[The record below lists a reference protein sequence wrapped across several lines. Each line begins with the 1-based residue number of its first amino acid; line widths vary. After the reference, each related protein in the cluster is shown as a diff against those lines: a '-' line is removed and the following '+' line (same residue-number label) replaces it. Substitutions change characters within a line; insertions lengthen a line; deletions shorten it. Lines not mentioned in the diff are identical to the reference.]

1 MTLSLYNIYLMVYTM
16 TQIDNFLE
24 ELVAAT
30 IGKSREIYSK
40 CKYSVS
46 KIVEA
51 MHAPFDKEGVANRT
65 FSKYFNDPNSKYYHM
80 SVQEII
86 DSWNAKAE
94 LGRNNGKALD
104 TYIGMI
110 LENHESEEILE
121 KYKSSLNEIA
131 ANKCNVFDK
140 FYNDN
145 IANKLEYVTR
155 EQMLHDESKGVVGR
169 FDAMFLKNDA
179 NLPGVQNLLLIDWK
193 NTEKI
198 ETSNSYNKLKGPL
211 YKYDDCELNRY
222 TIQLYIYVY
231 ILRKV
236 YRLTDVRI
244 IPLLVQ
250 IGTVEYAIY
259 APQIPYSD
267 ELVCDIISF
276 AINEINI
283 QTNKN

>member
-1 MTLSLYNIYLMVYTM
+1 M
-16 TQIDNFLE
+16 TQIDDFLK
-24 ELVAAT
+24 ELSTAT
-30 IGKSREIYSK
+30 IGKTREIYSK

-46 KIVEA
+46 KIVEV
-51 MHAPFDKEGVANRT
+51 MHEPFDKECVANKT
-65 FSKYFNDPNSKYYHM
+65 FSKHFNDPNSKYYHM

-86 DSWNAKAE
+86 ASWNAKAE
-94 LGRNNGKALD
+94 LGRNNGKVLD

-110 LENHESEEILE
+110 LENYESKEILE
-121 KYKSSLNEIA
+121 KYKASLNEIA

-140 FYNDN
+140 FYNEN
-145 IANKLEYVTR
+145 IVNKLEFLTR
-155 EQMLHDESKGVVGR
+155 EQMLHDETKGVVGR
-169 FDAMFLKNDA
+169 FDAMFLKNDVRT
-179 NLPGVQNLLLIDWK
+179 PGVQNLLLIDWK

-198 ETSNSYNKLKGPL
+198 ETSNSYSKLKGPL

-236 YRLTDVRI
+236 YHLTDVRI

-250 IGTVEYAIY
+250 IGTVDYAIY

-283 QTNKN
+283 QTNKELT

>member
-1 MTLSLYNIYLMVYTM
+1 M
-16 TQIDNFLE
+16 TQIDDFLK
-24 ELVAAT
+24 ELSTAT
-30 IGKSREIYSK
+30 IGKTREIYSK

-46 KIVEA
+46 KIIEA
-51 MHAPFDKEGVANRT
+51 MHEPFDKEGVANKT
-65 FSKYFNDPNSKYYHM
+65 FSKHFNDPNSKYYHM

-110 LENHESEEILE
+110 LENHESKEILE
-121 KYKSSLNEIA
+121 KYKASLNEIA
-131 ANKCNVFDK
+131 ANKCNVFDR
-140 FYNDN
+140 FYNEN
-145 IANKLEYVTR
+145 IVNKLEFLTR
-155 EQMLHDESKGVVGR
+155 EQMLHDETKGVVGR
-169 FDAMFLKNDA
+169 FDAMFLKNDVRT
-179 NLPGVQNLLLIDWK
+179 PGVQNLLLIDWK

-198 ETSNSYNKLKGPL
+198 ETSNSYSKLKGPL

-250 IGTVEYAIY
+250 IGTADYAIY

-283 QTNKN
+283 QTNKELT

>member
-1 MTLSLYNIYLMVYTM
+1 MVYTM

-24 ELVAAT
+24 ELSAAT

-51 MHAPFDKEGVANRT
+51 MHTPFDKEGVANRT

-86 DSWNAKAE
+86 ASWNAKAE

-131 ANKCNVFDK
+131 SNKCNVFDK

-145 IANKLEYVTR
+145 IVNKLEYVTR

>member
-1 MTLSLYNIYLMVYTM
+1 M
-16 TQIDNFLE
+16 TQIDNFLK
-24 ELVAAT
+24 ELNDAT
-30 IGKSREIYSK
+30 KGKSREIYSK

-51 MHAPFDKEGVANRT
+51 MHAPFDKEGVANKT

-86 DSWNAKAE
+86 DSWNVKAE
-94 LGRNNGKALD
+94 LGRNNGKILD

-110 LENHESEEILE
+110 LENHESKDILE
-121 KYKSSLNEIA
+121 KYKSSLSEIVA
-131 ANKCNVFDK
+131 ANKCNIFDK
-140 FYNDN
+140 FYKENVE
-145 IANKLEYVTR
+145 NKLEYVTR
-155 EQMLHDESKGVVGR
+155 EQILHDETTGVVGR
-169 FDAMFLKNDA
+169 FDALFLKNDA
-179 NLPGVQNLLLIDWK
+179 KLPGVQNLLIIDWK

-198 ETSNSYNKLKGPL
+198 ETSNLYNKLKGPL

-236 YRLTDVRI
+236 YHLTDIRI

-250 IGTVEYAIY
+250 IGSVEYAVY

-267 ELVCDIISF
+267 ELVSDIISF

>member
-1 MTLSLYNIYLMVYTM
+1 MVYVM

-24 ELVAAT
+24 ELSAAT

-51 MHAPFDKEGVANRT
+51 MHVPFDKEGVANKT

-86 DSWNAKAE
+86 SSWNAKAE

-104 TYIGMI
+104 NYIGMI

-121 KYKSSLNEIA
+121 KYKTSLKEIA
-131 ANKCNVFDK
+131 ASKCNVFDK
-140 FYNDN
+140 FYNEN
-145 IANKLEYVTR
+145 IANKLEYVAR
-155 EQMLHDESKGVVGR
+155 EQILHDETKGVVGR

-179 NLPGVQNLLLIDWK
+179 RLPGVQNLLLIDWK

-198 ETSNSYNKLKGPL
+198 ETSNPYNKLKGPL

-236 YRLTDVRI
+236 YRLTDIRI
-244 IPLLVQ
+244 IPLIVQ
-250 IGTVEYAIY
+250 IGIAEYAIY

-283 QTNKN
+283 QINKN

>member
-1 MTLSLYNIYLMVYTM
+1 M
-16 TQIDNFLE
+16 TQIDNFLK
-24 ELVAAT
+24 ELNDAT
-30 IGKSREIYSK
+30 KGKSREIYSK

-51 MHAPFDKEGVANRT
+51 MHAPFDKESVANNT

-86 DSWNAKAE
+86 DSWNVKAE
-94 LGRNNGKALD
+94 LGRNNGKILD

-110 LENHESEEILE
+110 LENHESKDILE
-121 KYKSSLNEIA
+121 KYKTSLSEIVA
-131 ANKCNVFDK
+131 TNKCNIFDK
-140 FYNDN
+140 FYKENVE
-145 IANKLEYVTR
+145 NKLEYVTR
-155 EQMLHDESKGVVGR
+155 EQILHDETTGVVGR
-169 FDAMFLKNDA
+169 FDALFLKNDA
-179 NLPGVQNLLLIDWK
+179 KLPGVQNLLIIDWK

-198 ETSNSYNKLKGPL
+198 ETSNLYNKLKGPL

-236 YRLTDVRI
+236 YHLTDIRI

-250 IGTVEYAIY
+250 IGSVEYAVY

-267 ELVCDIISF
+267 ELVSDIISF

>member
-1 MTLSLYNIYLMVYTM
+1 M
-16 TQIDNFLE
+16 TQIDDFLK
-24 ELVAAT
+24 ELSIAT
-30 IGKSREIYSK
+30 IDKTREIYSK

-51 MHAPFDKEGVANRT
+51 MHEPFDKEGVANKT

-86 DSWNAKAE
+86 ASWNAKAE
-94 LGRNNGKALD
+94 LGRNNGKVLD

-110 LENHESEEILE
+110 LENHESKEILE
-121 KYKSSLNEIA
+121 KYKASLNEIA

-140 FYNDN
+140 FYNEN
-145 IANKLEYVTR
+145 IVNKLEFLTR
-155 EQMLHDESKGVVGR
+155 EQMLHDETKGVVGR
-169 FDAMFLKNDA
+169 FDAMFLKNDVRT
-179 NLPGVQNLLLIDWK
+179 PGVQNLLLIDWK

-198 ETSNSYNKLKGPL
+198 ETSNSYSKLKGPL

-236 YRLTDVRI
+236 YHLTDVRI

-250 IGTVEYAIY
+250 IGTVDYAIY

-283 QTNKN
+283 QTNKELT

>member
-1 MTLSLYNIYLMVYTM
+1 M
-16 TQIDNFLE
+16 TQIDNFLK
-24 ELVAAT
+24 ELNDAT
-30 IGKSREIYSK
+30 KGKSREIYSK

-51 MHAPFDKEGVANRT
+51 MHAPFDKECVANKT

-94 LGRNNGKALD
+94 LGRNNGKILD

-110 LENHESEEILE
+110 LENHESKDILE
-121 KYKSSLNEIA
+121 KYKTSLSEIVA
-131 ANKCNVFDK
+131 TNKCNIFDK
-140 FYNDN
+140 FYKENVE
-145 IANKLEYVTR
+145 NKLEYVTR
-155 EQMLHDESKGVVGR
+155 EQILHDETTGVVGR
-169 FDAMFLKNDA
+169 FDALFLKNDA
-179 NLPGVQNLLLIDWK
+179 KFPGVQNLLLIDWK

-198 ETSNSYNKLKGPL
+198 ETSNLYNKLKGPL

-236 YRLTDVRI
+236 YHLTDIRI

-250 IGTVEYAIY
+250 IGSVEYAIY

-267 ELVCDIISF
+267 ELVSDIISF

>member
-1 MTLSLYNIYLMVYTM
+1 M
-16 TQIDNFLE
+16 TQIDNFLK
-24 ELVAAT
+24 ELNDAT
-30 IGKSREIYSK
+30 KGKSREIYSK

-51 MHAPFDKEGVANRT
+51 MHAPFDKEGVANKT

-94 LGRNNGKALD
+94 LGRNNGKILD

-110 LENHESEEILE
+110 LENHESKDILE
-121 KYKSSLNEIA
+121 KYKSSLSEIVA
-131 ANKCNVFDK
+131 TNKCNMFDK
-140 FYNDN
+140 FYKENVE
-145 IANKLEYVTR
+145 NKLEYVTR
-155 EQMLHDESKGVVGR
+155 EQILHDETTGVVGR
-169 FDAMFLKNDA
+169 FDALFLKNDA
-179 NLPGVQNLLLIDWK
+179 KLPGVQNLLLIDWK

-198 ETSNSYNKLKGPL
+198 ETSNLYNKLKGPL

-236 YRLTDVRI
+236 YHLTDIRI

-250 IGTVEYAIY
+250 IGSVEYAIY

-267 ELVCDIISF
+267 ELVSDIISF

>member
-1 MTLSLYNIYLMVYTM
+1 M
-16 TQIDNFLE
+16 TQIDIFLK
-24 ELVAAT
+24 ELNDAT
-30 IGKSREIYSK
+30 KGKSREIYSK

-51 MHAPFDKEGVANRT
+51 MHAPFDKEGVANKT

-94 LGRNNGKALD
+94 LGRNNGKILD

-110 LENHESEEILE
+110 LENHESKDILE
-121 KYKSSLNEIA
+121 KYKSSLSEIVA
-131 ANKCNVFDK
+131 TNKCNIFDK
-140 FYNDN
+140 FYKENVE
-145 IANKLEYVTR
+145 NKLDYVTR
-155 EQMLHDESKGVVGR
+155 EQILHDETTGVVGR
-169 FDAMFLKNDA
+169 FDALFLKNDA
-179 NLPGVQNLLLIDWK
+179 KLPGVKNLLLIDWK

-198 ETSNSYNKLKGPL
+198 ETSNLYNKLKGPL

-236 YRLTDVRI
+236 YHLTDIRI

-250 IGTVEYAIY
+250 IGSVEYAIY

-267 ELVCDIISF
+267 ELVSNIISF

>member
-1 MTLSLYNIYLMVYTM
+1 M
-16 TQIDNFLE
+16 TQIDNFLK
-24 ELVAAT
+24 ELNDAT
-30 IGKSREIYSK
+30 KGKSREIYSK

-46 KIVEA
+46 KIVEV
-51 MHAPFDKEGVANRT
+51 MHAPFDKESVANKT

-86 DSWNAKAE
+86 DSWNVKAE
-94 LGRNNGKALD
+94 LGRNNGKILD

-110 LENHESEEILE
+110 LENHESKDILE
-121 KYKSSLNEIA
+121 KYKSSLSEIVA
-131 ANKCNVFDK
+131 TNKCNIFDK
-140 FYNDN
+140 FYKENVE
-145 IANKLEYVTR
+145 NKLEYVTR
-155 EQMLHDESKGVVGR
+155 EQILHDETTGVVGR
-169 FDAMFLKNDA
+169 FDALFLKNDA
-179 NLPGVQNLLLIDWK
+179 KLPGVQNLLLIDWK

-198 ETSNSYNKLKGPL
+198 ETSNLYNKLKGPL

-236 YRLTDVRI
+236 YHLTDIRI

-250 IGTVEYAIY
+250 IGSVEYTIY

-267 ELVCDIISF
+267 ELVSDIISF

>member
-1 MTLSLYNIYLMVYTM
+1 ME
-16 TQIDNFLE
+16 QIDIFLK
-24 ELVAAT
+24 ELNDAT
-30 IGKSREIYSK
+30 KGKSREIYSK

-51 MHAPFDKEGVANRT
+51 MHAPFDKEGVANKT

-94 LGRNNGKALD
+94 LGRNNGKILD

-110 LENHESEEILE
+110 LENHESKDILE
-121 KYKSSLNEIA
+121 KYKTSLSESVA
-131 ANKCNVFDK
+131 TNKCNIFDK
-140 FYNDN
+140 FYKENVE
-145 IANKLEYVTR
+145 NKLEYVTR
-155 EQMLHDESKGVVGR
+155 EQILHDETNGVVGR
-169 FDAMFLKNDA
+169 FDALFLKNDA
-179 NLPGVQNLLLIDWK
+179 KLPGVQNLLLIDWK

-198 ETSNSYNKLKGPL
+198 ETSNLYNKLKGPL

-236 YRLTDVRI
+236 YHLTDIRI

-250 IGTVEYAIY
+250 IGSVEYTIY

-267 ELVCDIISF
+267 ELVSDIISF

>member
-1 MTLSLYNIYLMVYTM
+1 M
-16 TQIDNFLE
+16 TQIDNFLKE
-24 ELVAAT
+24 FNDAT
-30 IGKSREIYSK
+30 KGKSREIYSK

-51 MHAPFDKEGVANRT
+51 MHAPFDKEGVANKT

-94 LGRNNGKALD
+94 LGRNNGKILD

-110 LENHESEEILE
+110 LENHESKDILE
-121 KYKSSLNEIA
+121 KYKSSLSEIVA
-131 ANKCNVFDK
+131 TNKCNIFDK
-140 FYNDN
+140 FYKENVE
-145 IANKLEYVTR
+145 NKLEYVTR
-155 EQMLHDESKGVVGR
+155 EQILHDETTGVVGR
-169 FDAMFLKNDA
+169 FDALFLKNDA
-179 NLPGVQNLLLIDWK
+179 KLPGVKNLLLIDWK

-198 ETSNSYNKLKGPL
+198 ETSNLYNKLKGPL

-236 YRLTDVRI
+236 YHLTDIRI

-250 IGTVEYAIY
+250 IGSVEYAVY

-267 ELVCDIISF
+267 ELVSDIISF

>member
-1 MTLSLYNIYLMVYTM
+1 MVYVM
-16 TQIDNFLE
+16 TQIDDFLK
-24 ELVAAT
+24 ELSTAT
-30 IGKSREIYSK
+30 IGKTREIYSK

-46 KIVEA
+46 KIIEA
-51 MHAPFDKEGVANRT
+51 MHEPFDKEGVANKT
-65 FSKYFNDPNSKYYHM
+65 FSKHFNDPNSKYYHM

-110 LENHESEEILE
+110 LENHESKEILE
-121 KYKSSLNEIA
+121 KYKASLNEIA
-131 ANKCNVFDK
+131 ANKCNVFDR
-140 FYNDN
+140 FYNEN
-145 IANKLEYVTR
+145 IVNKLEFLTR
-155 EQMLHDESKGVVGR
+155 EQMLHDETKGVVGR
-169 FDAMFLKNDA
+169 FDAMFLKNDVRT
-179 NLPGVQNLLLIDWK
+179 PGVQNLLLIDWK

-198 ETSNSYNKLKGPL
+198 ETSNSYSKLKGPL

-250 IGTVEYAIY
+250 IGTADYAIY

-283 QTNKN
+283 QTNKELT

>member
-1 MTLSLYNIYLMVYTM
+1 MVYVM
-16 TQIDNFLE
+16 TQIDDFLK
-24 ELVAAT
+24 ELSDAT
-30 IGKSREIYSK
+30 IGKTREIYSK

-46 KIVEA
+46 KIVEV
-51 MHAPFDKEGVANRT
+51 MHEPFDKEGVANKT
-65 FSKYFNDPNSKYYHM
+65 FSKHFNDPNSKYYHM

-86 DSWNAKAE
+86 ASWNAKAE
-94 LGRNNGKALD
+94 LGRNNGKVLD

-110 LENHESEEILE
+110 LENHESKEILE
-121 KYKSSLNEIA
+121 KYKASLNEIA

-140 FYNDN
+140 FYNEN
-145 IANKLEYVTR
+145 IVNKLEFLTR
-155 EQMLHDESKGVVGR
+155 EQMLHDETKGVVGR
-169 FDAMFLKNDA
+169 FDAMFLKNDVRT
-179 NLPGVQNLLLIDWK
+179 PGVQNLLLIDWK

-198 ETSNSYNKLKGPL
+198 ETSNSYSRLKGPL

-250 IGTVEYAIY
+250 IGTAAYVIY

-283 QTNKN
+283 QTNKELT

>member
-1 MTLSLYNIYLMVYTM
+1 M
-16 TQIDNFLE
+16 TQIDNFLK
-24 ELVAAT
+24 ELNDAT
-30 IGKSREIYSK
+30 KGKSREIYSK

-46 KIVEA
+46 KIVEV
-51 MHAPFDKEGVANRT
+51 MHAPFDKEGVANKT

-94 LGRNNGKALD
+94 LGRNNGKILD

-110 LENHESEEILE
+110 LENHESKDILE
-121 KYKSSLNEIA
+121 KYKTSLSEIVA
-131 ANKCNVFDK
+131 TNKCNIFDK
-140 FYNDN
+140 FYKENVE
-145 IANKLEYVTR
+145 NKLEYVTR
-155 EQMLHDESKGVVGR
+155 EQILHDETNGVVGR
-169 FDAMFLKNDA
+169 FDALFLKNDA
-179 NLPGVQNLLLIDWK
+179 KLPGVQNLLLIDWK

-198 ETSNSYNKLKGPL
+198 ETSNLYNKLKGPL

-236 YRLTDVRI
+236 YHLTDIRI

-250 IGTVEYAIY
+250 IGSVEYAIY

-267 ELVCDIISF
+267 ELVSDIISF

-283 QTNKN
+283 QTNNN

>member
-1 MTLSLYNIYLMVYTM
+1 M
-16 TQIDNFLE
+16 TQIDDFLK
-24 ELVAAT
+24 ELSDAT
-30 IGKSREIYSK
+30 IGKTREIYSK

-46 KIVEA
+46 KIVEV
-51 MHAPFDKEGVANRT
+51 MHEPFDKEGVANKT

-86 DSWNAKAE
+86 ASWNAKAE
-94 LGRNNGKALD
+94 LGRNNGKVLD

-110 LENHESEEILE
+110 LENHESKDILE
-121 KYKSSLNEIA
+121 KYKASLNEIA
-131 ANKCNVFDK
+131 ANKCNVFDR
-140 FYNDN
+140 FYNEN
-145 IANKLEYVTR
+145 IVNKLEFLTR
-155 EQMLHDESKGVVGR
+155 EQMLHDETKGVVGR
-169 FDAMFLKNDA
+169 FDAMFLKNDVRT
-179 NLPGVQNLLLIDWK
+179 PGVQNLLLIDWK

-198 ETSNSYNKLKGPL
+198 ETSNSYSKLKGPL

-250 IGTVEYAIY
+250 IGAADYAIY

-283 QTNKN
+283 QTNKELT

>member
-1 MTLSLYNIYLMVYTM
+1 M
-16 TQIDNFLE
+16 TQIDNFLK
-24 ELVAAT
+24 ELNDAT
-30 IGKSREIYSK
+30 KGKSREIYSK

-46 KIVEA
+46 KIVEV
-51 MHAPFDKEGVANRT
+51 MHVPFDKEGVANKT

-86 DSWNAKAE
+86 DSWNAKTE
-94 LGRNNGKALD
+94 LGRNNGKILD

-110 LENHESEEILE
+110 LENHESKDILE
-121 KYKSSLNEIA
+121 KYKTSLSEIVA
-131 ANKCNVFDK
+131 TNKCNMFDK
-140 FYNDN
+140 FYKENVE
-145 IANKLEYVTR
+145 NKLEYVTR
-155 EQMLHDESKGVVGR
+155 EQILHDETTGVVGR
-169 FDAMFLKNDA
+169 FDALFLKNDA
-179 NLPGVQNLLLIDWK
+179 KFPGVQNLLLIDWK

-198 ETSNSYNKLKGPL
+198 ETSNLYNKLKGPL

-236 YRLTDVRI
+236 YHLTDIRI

-250 IGTVEYAIY
+250 IGSVEYAIY

-267 ELVCDIISF
+267 ELVSDIISF

>member
-1 MTLSLYNIYLMVYTM
+1 M
-16 TQIDNFLE
+16 TQIDNFLK
-24 ELVAAT
+24 ELNDAT
-30 IGKSREIYSK
+30 KGKSREIYSK

-46 KIVEA
+46 KIVEV
-51 MHAPFDKEGVANRT
+51 MHAPFDKECVANKT

-94 LGRNNGKALD
+94 LGRNNGKILD

-110 LENHESEEILE
+110 LENHESKDILE
-121 KYKSSLNEIA
+121 KYKTSLSESVA
-131 ANKCNVFDK
+131 TNKCNIFDK
-140 FYNDN
+140 FYKENVE
-145 IANKLEYVTR
+145 NKLEYVTR
-155 EQMLHDESKGVVGR
+155 EQILHDETTGVVGR
-169 FDAMFLKNDA
+169 FDALFLKNDA
-179 NLPGVQNLLLIDWK
+179 KLPGVQNLLLIDWK

-198 ETSNSYNKLKGPL
+198 ETSNLYNKLKGPL

-236 YRLTDVRI
+236 YHLNDIRI

-250 IGTVEYAIY
+250 IGSVEYTIY

-267 ELVCDIISF
+267 ELVSDIISF

>member
-1 MTLSLYNIYLMVYTM
+1 M
-16 TQIDNFLE
+16 TQIDNFLK
-24 ELVAAT
+24 ELNDAT
-30 IGKSREIYSK
+30 KGKSREIYSK

-46 KIVEA
+46 KIVEV
-51 MHAPFDKEGVANRT
+51 MHAPFDKECVANKT

-94 LGRNNGKALD
+94 LGRNNGKILD

-110 LENHESEEILE
+110 LENHESKDILE
-121 KYKSSLNEIA
+121 KYKTSLSESVA
-131 ANKCNVFDK
+131 TNKCNIFDK
-140 FYNDN
+140 FYKENVE
-145 IANKLEYVTR
+145 NKLEYVTR
-155 EQMLHDESKGVVGR
+155 EQILHDETNGVVGR
-169 FDAMFLKNDA
+169 FDALFLKNDA
-179 NLPGVQNLLLIDWK
+179 KLPGVQNLLLIDWK

-198 ETSNSYNKLKGPL
+198 ETSNLYNKLKGPL

-236 YRLTDVRI
+236 YHLTDIRI

-250 IGTVEYAIY
+250 IGSVEYAIY

-267 ELVCDIISF
+267 ELVSDIISF

>member
-1 MTLSLYNIYLMVYTM
+1 M
-16 TQIDNFLE
+16 TQIDNFLK
-24 ELVAAT
+24 ELNDAT
-30 IGKSREIYSK
+30 KGKSREIYSK

-51 MHAPFDKEGVANRT
+51 MHAPFDKEGVANKT

-86 DSWNAKAE
+86 DSWNVKAE
-94 LGRNNGKALD
+94 LGRNNGKILD

-110 LENHESEEILE
+110 LENHESKDILE
-121 KYKSSLNEIA
+121 KYKSSLSEIVA
-131 ANKCNVFDK
+131 ANKCNIFDK
-140 FYNDN
+140 FYKENVE
-145 IANKLEYVTR
+145 NKLEYVTR
-155 EQMLHDESKGVVGR
+155 EQILHDETTGVVGR
-169 FDAMFLKNDA
+169 FDALFLKNDA
-179 NLPGVQNLLLIDWK
+179 KLPDVQNLLIIDWK

-198 ETSNSYNKLKGPL
+198 ETSNLYNKLKGPL

-236 YRLTDVRI
+236 YHLTDIRI

-250 IGTVEYAIY
+250 IGSVEYAVY

-267 ELVCDIISF
+267 ELVSDIISF

>member
-1 MTLSLYNIYLMVYTM
+1 M
-16 TQIDNFLE
+16 TQIDNFLK
-24 ELVAAT
+24 ELNDAT
-30 IGKSREIYSK
+30 KGKSREIYSK

-46 KIVEA
+46 KIVEV
-51 MHAPFDKEGVANRT
+51 MHAPFDKEGVANKT

-94 LGRNNGKALD
+94 LGRNNGKILD

-110 LENHESEEILE
+110 LENHESKDILE
-121 KYKSSLNEIA
+121 KYKTSLSEIVA
-131 ANKCNVFDK
+131 TNKCNIFDK
-140 FYNDN
+140 FYKENVE
-145 IANKLEYVTR
+145 NKLEYVTR
-155 EQMLHDESKGVVGR
+155 EQILHDETTGVVGR
-169 FDAMFLKNDA
+169 FDALFIKNDA
-179 NLPGVQNLLLIDWK
+179 KFSGVQNLLLIDWK

-198 ETSNSYNKLKGPL
+198 ETSNLYNKLKGPL

-236 YRLTDVRI
+236 YHLTDIRI

-250 IGTVEYAIY
+250 IGSVEYAIY

-267 ELVCDIISF
+267 ELVSDIISF

-283 QTNKN
+283 QTNNN

>member
-1 MTLSLYNIYLMVYTM
+1 M
-16 TQIDNFLE
+16 TQIDNFLK
-24 ELVAAT
+24 ELNDAT
-30 IGKSREIYSK
+30 KGKSREIYSK

-46 KIVEA
+46 KIVEV
-51 MHAPFDKEGVANRT
+51 MHAPFDKEGVANKT

-94 LGRNNGKALD
+94 LGRNNGKILD

-110 LENHESEEILE
+110 LENHESKDILE
-121 KYKSSLNEIA
+121 KYKTSLSEIVA
-131 ANKCNVFDK
+131 TNKCNIFDK
-140 FYNDN
+140 FYKENVE
-145 IANKLEYVTR
+145 NKLEYVTR
-155 EQMLHDESKGVVGR
+155 EQILHDETTGVVGR
-169 FDAMFLKNDA
+169 FDALFLKNDA
-179 NLPGVQNLLLIDWK
+179 KFSGVQNLLLIDWK

-198 ETSNSYNKLKGPL
+198 ETSNLYNKLKGPL

-236 YRLTDVRI
+236 YHLTDIRI

-250 IGTVEYAIY
+250 IGSVEYAIY

-267 ELVCDIISF
+267 ELVSDIISF

-283 QTNKN
+283 QTNNN

>member
-1 MTLSLYNIYLMVYTM
+1 M
-16 TQIDNFLE
+16 TQIDDFLK
-24 ELVAAT
+24 ELSIAT
-30 IGKSREIYSK
+30 IGKTREIYSK

-46 KIVEA
+46 KIVEV
-51 MHAPFDKEGVANRT
+51 MHEPFDKEGVANKT
-65 FSKYFNDPNSKYYHM
+65 FSKHFNDPNSKYYHM

-86 DSWNAKAE
+86 ASWNAKAE

-121 KYKSSLNEIA
+121 KYKTSLNEIA

-140 FYNDN
+140 FYNEN
-145 IANKLEYVTR
+145 IVNKLEFLTR
-155 EQMLHDESKGVVGR
+155 EQMLHDETKGVVGR
-169 FDAMFLKNDA
+169 FDAMFLKNDVRT
-179 NLPGVQNLLLIDWK
+179 PGVQNLLLIDWK

-198 ETSNSYNKLKGPL
+198 ETSNSYSKLKGPL

-250 IGTVEYAIY
+250 IGTAAYAIY

-283 QTNKN
+283 QTNKELT

>member
-1 MTLSLYNIYLMVYTM
+1 M
-16 TQIDNFLE
+16 TQIDNFLK
-24 ELVAAT
+24 ELNDAT
-30 IGKSREIYSK
+30 KGKSREIYSK

-51 MHAPFDKEGVANRT
+51 MHAPFDKESVANKT

-94 LGRNNGKALD
+94 LGRNNGKILD

-110 LENHESEEILE
+110 LENHESKDILE
-121 KYKSSLNEIA
+121 KYKTSLSESVA
-131 ANKCNVFDK
+131 TNKCNIFDK
-140 FYNDN
+140 FYKENVE
-145 IANKLEYVTR
+145 NKLEYVTR
-155 EQMLHDESKGVVGR
+155 EQILHDETNGVVGR
-169 FDAMFLKNDA
+169 FDALFLKNDA
-179 NLPGVQNLLLIDWK
+179 KLPGVQNLLLIDWK

-198 ETSNSYNKLKGPL
+198 ETSNLYNKLKGPL

-236 YRLTDVRI
+236 YHLNDIRI

-250 IGTVEYAIY
+250 IGSVEYTIY

-267 ELVCDIISF
+267 ELVSDIISF

>member
-1 MTLSLYNIYLMVYTM
+1 M
-16 TQIDNFLE
+16 TQIDNFLK
-24 ELVAAT
+24 ELNDAT
-30 IGKSREIYSK
+30 KGKSREIYSK

-46 KIVEA
+46 KIVEV
-51 MHAPFDKEGVANRT
+51 MHAPFDKDGVANKT

-94 LGRNNGKALD
+94 LGRNNGKILD

-110 LENHESEEILE
+110 LENHESKDILE
-121 KYKSSLNEIA
+121 KYKTSLSEIVA
-131 ANKCNVFDK
+131 TNKCNIFDK
-140 FYNDN
+140 FYKENVE
-145 IANKLEYVTR
+145 NKLEYVTR
-155 EQMLHDESKGVVGR
+155 EQILHDETTGVVGR
-169 FDAMFLKNDA
+169 FDALFLKNDA
-179 NLPGVQNLLLIDWK
+179 KFPGVQNLLLIDWK

-198 ETSNSYNKLKGPL
+198 ETSNLYNKLKGPL

-236 YRLTDVRI
+236 YHLTDIRI

-250 IGTVEYAIY
+250 IGSVEYAIY

-267 ELVCDIISF
+267 ELVSDIISF

-283 QTNKN
+283 QTNNN

>member
-1 MTLSLYNIYLMVYTM
+1 M
-16 TQIDNFLE
+16 TQIDDFLK
-24 ELVAAT
+24 ELSIAT
-30 IGKSREIYSK
+30 IGKTREIYSK

-46 KIVEA
+46 KIVEV
-51 MHAPFDKEGVANRT
+51 MHEPFDKEGVANKT
-65 FSKYFNDPNSKYYHM
+65 FSKHFNDPNSKYYHM

-86 DSWNAKAE
+86 ASWNAKAE

-121 KYKSSLNEIA
+121 KYKTSLNEIA
-131 ANKCNVFDK
+131 ANKCNVFDR
-140 FYNDN
+140 FYNEN
-145 IANKLEYVTR
+145 IVNKLEFLTR
-155 EQMLHDESKGVVGR
+155 EQMLHDETKGVVGR
-169 FDAMFLKNDA
+169 FDAMFLKNDVRT
-179 NLPGVQNLLLIDWK
+179 PGVQNLLLIDWK

-198 ETSNSYNKLKGPL
+198 ETSNSYSKLKGPL

-250 IGTVEYAIY
+250 IGTAAYAIY

-283 QTNKN
+283 QTNKELT

>member
-1 MTLSLYNIYLMVYTM
+1 MVYVM
-16 TQIDNFLE
+16 TQIEIFLE
-24 ELVAAT
+24 ELGAAT
-30 IGKSREIYSK
+30 IGKYREIYSK

-51 MHAPFDKEGVANRT
+51 MHEPFDKEGVANKT
-65 FSKYFNDPNSKYYHM
+65 FSKHFNNPNSKYYHM

-86 DSWNAKAE
+86 ASWNAKAE
-94 LGRNNGKALD
+94 LGRNNGKVLD

-121 KYKSSLNEIA
+121 KYKASLNKIA

-140 FYNDN
+140 FYNEN
-145 IANKLEYVTR
+145 VVNKLEYVTR
-155 EQMLHDESKGVVGR
+155 EQMLHDEANGVVGR
-169 FDAMFLKNDA
+169 FDAMFLKKDVRT
-179 NLPGVQNLLLIDWK
+179 PGVQNLLLIDWK

-198 ETSNSYNKLKGPL
+198 ETTNSYSKLKGPL

-236 YRLTDVRI
+236 YHLTDVRI

-250 IGTVEYAIY
+250 IGTVDYAIY

-267 ELVCDIISF
+267 ELVYDIISF

-283 QTNKN
+283 QTNKELT

>member
-1 MTLSLYNIYLMVYTM
+1 M
-16 TQIDNFLE
+16 TQIDNFLK
-24 ELVAAT
+24 ELNDAT
-30 IGKSREIYSK
+30 KGKSREIYSK

-51 MHAPFDKEGVANRT
+51 MHAPFDKEGVANKT

-94 LGRNNGKALD
+94 LGRNNGKILD

-110 LENHESEEILE
+110 LENHESKDILE
-121 KYKSSLNEIA
+121 KYKTSLSEIVA
-131 ANKCNVFDK
+131 TNKCNIFDK
-140 FYNDN
+140 FYKENVE
-145 IANKLEYVTR
+145 NKLEYVTR
-155 EQMLHDESKGVVGR
+155 EQILHDETNGVVGR
-169 FDAMFLKNDA
+169 FDALFLKNDA
-179 NLPGVQNLLLIDWK
+179 KLPGVQNLLLIDWK

-198 ETSNSYNKLKGPL
+198 ETSNLYNKLKGPL

-236 YRLTDVRI
+236 YHLTDIRI

-250 IGTVEYAIY
+250 IGSVEYAIY

-267 ELVCDIISF
+267 ELVSDIISF

-283 QTNKN
+283 QTNNN

>member
-1 MTLSLYNIYLMVYTM
+1 MVYVM
-16 TQIDNFLE
+16 TQIDDFLK
-24 ELVAAT
+24 ELSTAT
-30 IGKSREIYSK
+30 IGKTREIYSK

-46 KIVEA
+46 KIVEV
-51 MHAPFDKEGVANRT
+51 MHEPFDKEGVANKT
-65 FSKYFNDPNSKYYHM
+65 FSKHFNDPNSKYYHM

-86 DSWNAKAE
+86 ASWNAKAE
-94 LGRNNGKALD
+94 LGRNNGKVLD

-110 LENHESEEILE
+110 LENYESKEILE
-121 KYKSSLNEIA
+121 KYKASLNEIA

-140 FYNDN
+140 FYNEN
-145 IANKLEYVTR
+145 IVNKLEFLTR
-155 EQMLHDESKGVVGR
+155 EQMLHDETKGVVGR
-169 FDAMFLKNDA
+169 FDAMFLKNDVRT
-179 NLPGVQNLLLIDWK
+179 PGVQNLLLIDWK

-198 ETSNSYNKLKGPL
+198 ETSNSYSKLKGPL

-236 YRLTDVRI
+236 YHLTDVRI

-250 IGTVEYAIY
+250 IGTVDYAIY

-283 QTNKN
+283 QTNKELT

>member
-1 MTLSLYNIYLMVYTM
+1 M
-16 TQIDNFLE
+16 TQIDDFLK
-24 ELVAAT
+24 ELSDAT
-30 IGKSREIYSK
+30 IGKTREIYSK

-46 KIVEA
+46 KIVEV
-51 MHAPFDKEGVANRT
+51 MHEPFDKEGVANKT
-65 FSKYFNDPNSKYYHM
+65 FSKHFNDPNSKYYHM

-86 DSWNAKAE
+86 ASWNAKAE
-94 LGRNNGKALD
+94 LGRNNGKVLD

-110 LENHESEEILE
+110 LENHESKEILE
-121 KYKSSLNEIA
+121 KYKASLNEIA

-140 FYNDN
+140 FYNEN
-145 IANKLEYVTR
+145 IVNKLEFLTR
-155 EQMLHDESKGVVGR
+155 EQMLHDETKGVVGR
-169 FDAMFLKNDA
+169 FDAMFLKNDVRT
-179 NLPGVQNLLLIDWK
+179 PGVQNLLLIDWK

-198 ETSNSYNKLKGPL
+198 ETSNSYSKLKGPL

-250 IGTVEYAIY
+250 IGTADYAIY

-283 QTNKN
+283 QTNKELT

>member
-1 MTLSLYNIYLMVYTM
+1 MTL
-16 TQIDNFLE
+16 IDNFLE
-24 ELVAAT
+24 ELGSAT

-46 KIVEA
+46 KIVEV
-51 MHAPFDKEGVANRT
+51 MSTPFDKEGVANNT
-65 FSKYFNDPNSKYYHM
+65 FSNHFNNHNSKYYHM

-86 DSWNAKAE
+86 ESWNAKAK

-110 LENHESEEILE
+110 LENHESEDILE

-131 ANKCNVFDK
+131 ANKCNIFDK
-140 FYNDN
+140 FYNEN
-145 IANKLEYVTR
+145 IVNKLEYVTR
-155 EQMLHDESKGVVGR
+155 EQILHDETIGVVGR
-169 FDAMFLKNDA
+169 FDAMFLKNDVRT
-179 NLPGVQNLLLIDWK
+179 PGIQNLLLIDWK

-231 ILRKV
+231 ILRKI

-250 IGTVEYAIY
+250 IGTNEYKIY

>member
-1 MTLSLYNIYLMVYTM
+1 M

-24 ELVAAT
+24 ELSAAT

-51 MHAPFDKEGVANRT
+51 MHVPFDKEGVANKT

-86 DSWNAKAE
+86 ASWNAKAE
-94 LGRNNGKALD
+94 LGRNNGKVLD

-110 LENHESEEILE
+110 LENHESKEILE
-121 KYKSSLNEIA
+121 KYKASLNEIA
-131 ANKCNVFDK
+131 ANKCNVFDR
-140 FYNDN
+140 FYNEN
-145 IANKLEYVTR
+145 IVNKLEFITR
-155 EQMLHDESKGVVGR
+155 EQMLHDETKGVVGR
-169 FDAMFLKNDA
+169 FDAMFLKNDVRT
-179 NLPGVQNLLLIDWK
+179 PGVQNLLLIDWK

-198 ETSNSYNKLKGPL
+198 ETSNSYSKLKGPL

-231 ILRKV
+231 ILRKI

-250 IGTVEYAIY
+250 IGTAAYAIY

-283 QTNKN
+283 QTNKELT

>member
-1 MTLSLYNIYLMVYTM
+1 M
-16 TQIDNFLE
+16 TQIDNFLK
-24 ELVAAT
+24 ELNDAT
-30 IGKSREIYSK
+30 KGKSREIYSK

-51 MHAPFDKEGVANRT
+51 MHAPFDKEGVANKT

-94 LGRNNGKALD
+94 LGRNNGKILD

-110 LENHESEEILE
+110 LENHESKDILE
-121 KYKSSLNEIA
+121 KYKSSLSEIVA
-131 ANKCNVFDK
+131 TNKCNIFDK
-140 FYNDN
+140 FYKENVE
-145 IANKLEYVTR
+145 NKLEYVTR
-155 EQMLHDESKGVVGR
+155 EQILHDETTGVVGR
-169 FDAMFLKNDA
+169 FDALFLKNDA
-179 NLPGVQNLLLIDWK
+179 KLPGVQNLLLIDWK

-198 ETSNSYNKLKGPL
+198 ETSNLYNKLKGPL

-236 YRLTDVRI
+236 YHLTDIRI

-250 IGTVEYAIY
+250 IGSVEYAVY

-267 ELVCDIISF
+267 ELVSDIISF

>member
-1 MTLSLYNIYLMVYTM
+1 M
-16 TQIDNFLE
+16 TQIDDFLK
-24 ELVAAT
+24 ELSDAT
-30 IGKSREIYSK
+30 IGKTREIYSK

-46 KIVEA
+46 KIVEV
-51 MHAPFDKEGVANRT
+51 MHEPFDKEGVANKT
-65 FSKYFNDPNSKYYHM
+65 FSKHFNDPNSKYYHM

-86 DSWNAKAE
+86 ASWNAKAE
-94 LGRNNGKALD
+94 LGRNNGKVLD

-110 LENHESEEILE
+110 LENHESKEILE
-121 KYKSSLNEIA
+121 KYKASLNEIA

-140 FYNDN
+140 FYNEN
-145 IANKLEYVTR
+145 IVNKLEFLTR
-155 EQMLHDESKGVVGR
+155 EQMLHDETKGVVGR
-169 FDAMFLKNDA
+169 FDAMFLKNDVRT
-179 NLPGVQNLLLIDWK
+179 PGVQNLLLIDWK

-198 ETSNSYNKLKGPL
+198 ETSNSYSKLKGPL

-250 IGTVEYAIY
+250 IGTAAYVIY

-283 QTNKN
+283 QTNKELT

>member
-1 MTLSLYNIYLMVYTM
+1 ME
-16 TQIDNFLE
+16 QIDIFLK
-24 ELVAAT
+24 ELNDAT
-30 IGKSREIYSK
+30 KGKSREIYSK

-51 MHAPFDKEGVANRT
+51 MHAPFDKECVANKT

-86 DSWNAKAE
+86 DSWNVKAE
-94 LGRNNGKALD
+94 LGRNNGKILD

-110 LENHESEEILE
+110 LENHESKDILE
-121 KYKSSLNEIA
+121 KYKSSLSESVA
-131 ANKCNVFDK
+131 TNKCNIFDK
-140 FYNDN
+140 FYKENVE
-145 IANKLEYVTR
+145 NKLEYITR
-155 EQMLHDESKGVVGR
+155 EQILHDETNGVVGR
-169 FDAMFLKNDA
+169 FDALFLKNDA
-179 NLPGVQNLLLIDWK
+179 KLPGVQNLLLIDWK

-198 ETSNSYNKLKGPL
+198 ETSNLYNKLKGPL

-236 YRLTDVRI
+236 YHLTDIRI

-250 IGTVEYAIY
+250 IGSVEYAIY

-267 ELVCDIISF
+267 ELVSDIISF

>member
-1 MTLSLYNIYLMVYTM
+1 M
-16 TQIDNFLE
+16 TQIDDFLK
-24 ELVAAT
+24 ELSDAT
-30 IGKSREIYSK
+30 IGKTREIYSK

-46 KIVEA
+46 KIVEV
-51 MHAPFDKEGVANRT
+51 MHEPFDKEGVANKT
-65 FSKYFNDPNSKYYHM
+65 FSKHFNDPNSKYYHM

-86 DSWNAKAE
+86 SSWNAKAE
-94 LGRNNGKALD
+94 LGRNNGKVLD
-104 TYIGMI
+104 TYVGMI
-110 LENHESEEILE
+110 LENHESKEILE
-121 KYKSSLNEIA
+121 KYKASLNEIA

-140 FYNDN
+140 FYNEN
-145 IANKLEYVTR
+145 IVNKLEFLTR
-155 EQMLHDESKGVVGR
+155 EQMLHDETKGVVGR
-169 FDAMFLKNDA
+169 FDAMFLKNDVRT
-179 NLPGVQNLLLIDWK
+179 PGVQNLLLIDWK

-198 ETSNSYNKLKGPL
+198 ETSNSYSKLKGPL

-250 IGTVEYAIY
+250 IGTAAYAIY

-283 QTNKN
+283 QTNKELT

>member
-1 MTLSLYNIYLMVYTM
+1 M
-16 TQIDNFLE
+16 TQIDNFLK
-24 ELVAAT
+24 ELNDAT
-30 IGKSREIYSK
+30 KGKSREIYSK

-51 MHAPFDKEGVANRT
+51 MHAPFDKEGVANKT

-94 LGRNNGKALD
+94 LGRNNGKILD

-110 LENHESEEILE
+110 LENHESKDILE
-121 KYKSSLNEIA
+121 KYKTSLSEIVA
-131 ANKCNVFDK
+131 TNKCNIFDK
-140 FYNDN
+140 FYKENVE
-145 IANKLEYVTR
+145 NKLEYVTR
-155 EQMLHDESKGVVGR
+155 EQILHDETAGVVGR
-169 FDAMFLKNDA
+169 FDALFLKNDA
-179 NLPGVQNLLLIDWK
+179 KLPGVQNLLLIDWK

-198 ETSNSYNKLKGPL
+198 ETSNLYNKLKGPL

-236 YRLTDVRI
+236 YHLTDIRI

-250 IGTVEYAIY
+250 IGSVEYAIY

-267 ELVCDIISF
+267 ELVSDIISF